1 MNKFKRSIRM
11 KVLAIPTIAF
21 ISIVLT
27 LILNV
32 VIRNSN
38 DTLLLDAESTQ
49 FPILQIAERNLTR
62 LKQLDTSLSS
72 AVTTGDEDILSQAE
86 TIRDELAAELDE
98 STRIAP
104 GFAGEIKKIKTEFTA
119 YAATAFD
126 LTRSM
131 VDGTADFSS
140 VPQQAKLKNKQF
152 ETVSD
157 SLTSFRDARLNHFT
171 TALADARNNAS
182 NGTTYSI
189 VIGVVAVVLLF
200 AAAIPISQGIVNSVN
215 SVVTSLKAI
224 AEENGDLT
232 IRLRRTSDDEIGD
245 LVHWFNSFM
254 DKLQSIITQVVETA
268 GPIAATTTTL
278 NAFISD
284 TLKTV
289 DQQKSRASDIERS
302 AFDLT
307 SSVKQVAD
315 NADKAAHSAKETVK
329 IAGEGQ
335 SSILSTVSNI
345 DKLATDIS
353 ASADTIE
360 KLEETAKSVSLV
372 IGVIKNIAEQ
382 TNLLALNAAI
392 EAARAGEQGRGFA
405 VVADE
410 VRSLA
415 SKTQQST
422 DEIQETINALEAGTE
437 RAVEMMKSSTLMT
450 QNCVE
455 SVNEAG
461 ERFQTIVIQ
470 IDENGELNSSIA
482 EASHAQNRLSEE
494 LKKHASVIS
503 ESSNS
508 SHKATNE
515 LAKNIQQLS
524 ALSDTLKSVS
534 DQFRV

>member
-1 MNKFKRSIRM
+1 MNSFKRSIRM

-21 ISIVLT
+21 VSIVLT

-38 DTLLLDAESTQ
+38 DTLLQEAESTQ
-49 FPILQIAERNLTR
+49 FPVLQLAEHNLTR
-62 LKQLDTSLSS
+62 LKQLDSSLAS
-72 AVTTGDEDILSQAE
+72 AVTTGDEDLLSQAE
-86 TIRDELAAELDE
+86 TVREELAGKLAQ
-98 STRIAP
+98 SSRIAP
-104 GFAGEIKKIKTEFTA
+104 QFRGEIGVITKEFNA
-119 YAATAFD
+119 YADTAIG

-131 VDGTADFSS
+131 LNGTADFSKL
-140 VPQQAKLKNKQF
+140 PQQAKLKNEQF
-152 ETVSD
+152 ETVNR
-157 SLTSFRDARLNHFT
+157 SLTNFRDARLNRFT
-171 TALADARNNAS
+171 TALTNARDNAS
-182 NGTTYSI
+182 NGTIYSI

-232 IRLRRTSDDEIGD
+232 IRLKRTSEDEIGD

-254 DKLQSIITQVVETA
+254 DKLQNIITQVVETA

-278 NAFISD
+278 NEFISD

-289 DQQKSRASDIERS
+289 EQQKSRASDIEQS

-315 NADKAAHSAKETVK
+315 NADKAASSAKETVK

-335 SSILSTVSNI
+335 SSILTTVSNI

-437 RAVEMMKSSTLMT
+437 HAVEMMKSSTLMT

-470 IDENGELNSSIA
+470 IDENGKLNSSIA
-482 EASHAQNRLSEE
+482 ESSHAQNRLSEQ
-494 LKKHASVIS
+494 LKQHASVIS

-508 SHKATNE
+508 SHQATNE